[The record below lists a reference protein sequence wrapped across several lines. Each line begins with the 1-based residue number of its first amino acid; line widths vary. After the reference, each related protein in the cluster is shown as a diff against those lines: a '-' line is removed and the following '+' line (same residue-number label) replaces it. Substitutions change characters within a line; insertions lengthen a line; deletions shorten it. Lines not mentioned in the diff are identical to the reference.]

1 MKRTGR
7 GGAWLKGFY
16 EKKSKYGLRC
26 GSGRVPK
33 DTLLIIAPT
42 YELRSESVCVG
53 GPVKPVSVSVP
64 ASLYASCDEETG
76 PCHQGPHGKG
86 KAASPLTPA
95 LSFVRLVLLGLTV
108 EKKYPSSRDRSR
120 E

>member
-1 MKRTGR
+1 MRRNPNGV
-7 GGAWLKGFY
+7 
-16 EKKSKYGLRC
+16 RC

-33 DTLLIIAPT
+33 DTLLIFAPT
-42 YELRSESVCVG
+42 CELRSESVCVG
-53 GPVKPVSVSVP
+53 GPVKPVSISVP
-64 ASLYASCDEETG
+64 ASLHASCDEETG
-76 PCHQGPHGKG
+76 PCHLGPHGKG

-108 EKKYPSSRDRSR
+108 QEKYPSSRDRSC